1 MAKLFV
7 PPKDTLPLK
16 KRVSVRMPHGMLDDI
31 RSTLLSQGVS
41 LRLQSQW
48 VSEAIVRLHAM
59 PGYWDAIAEEW
70 LSPGANIVKQITL
83 NENAMNALKAIGD
96 QLKQQRPETNDAN
109 SKIIRTAIYQ
119 ALIYGRS

>member
-7 PPKDTLPLK
+7 PPKDTQLLK

-31 RSTLLSQGVS
+31 RSTLLRQGVS

-48 VSEAIVRLHAM
+48 VSEAIVRLYAM

-70 LSPGANIVKQITL
+70 LDPGANTVKQITL

-96 QLKQQRPETNDAN
+96 QLKQQRPETDGAN
-109 SKIIRTAIYQ
+109 SKIIRTAIHQ
-119 ALIYGRS
+119 ALIYA